1 MAGIQLGGLASG
13 FDTTSMVE
21 SLMQVEQLKVDKVQ
35 QQKIKVE
42 WQKEA
47 YTKVSD
53 RYSDFILKMRDTFG
67 ISNYV
72 SSHGLTRPS
81 TTNNLSWVNKATS
94 SNSDILDVKVL
105 SEAKPGKYE
114 VKVTQL
120 AENFKAASESNVSV
134 NKDGANLAEQLGLKS
149 DQEINLKISNGK
161 ETIEI
166 KGEAG
171 KLTMDDLVKE
181 INKLSGVTASYD
193 KSIDRFFV
201 QTTETGAGHKLT
213 ITDDTIDINGNSGA
227 ILSALKLDSSIKSG
241 KEYSGKNALIDY
253 NGAKDIEFSSN
264 TFRLQGIEF
273 SLNSA
278 NVGETVTV
286 NVATDVDA
294 VADKITTFVNEYNSL
309 ITDIGKTL
317 GEKTYRD
324 YAPLTDAQKEEMTD
338 KQIELWEEKAKSGL
352 LRSDSIISTIQQ
364 NIKSAILQDVKL
376 SNGKVLNLHSIGIQT
391 KGYSSAAT
399 SGELQIDEDK
409 LRAAITENP
418 NDVLELFFATPSDS
432 DLNTADRNLSSSQ
445 IQQKRE
451 QCGLFNRITD
461 VMTNGISQIINK
473 AGAGNSASNYRKVNS
488 FIMLDFTTGGSK
500 SLLDNRLIDINK
512 RITSLNAR
520 MAKVE
525 ARYWSQFTAMETAIA
540 KLQSQQSAL
549 GSF

>member
-1 MAGIQLGGLASG
+1 MAGIQLGGLVSG

-47 YTKVSD
+47 YVKVSD

-67 ISNYV
+67 ISNSV

-81 TTNNLSWVNKATS
+81 TTSNLSWVNKATS
-94 SNSDILDVKVL
+94 SNSDILEAKAL

-120 AENFKAASESNVSV
+120 AENFKAASESNISV
-134 NKDGANLAEQLGLKS
+134 NKEGANLAEQLGLDPNTNIDFELSTGKGKIHIQGKAE
-149 DQEINLKISNGK
+149 DLKMD
-161 ETIEI
+161 
-166 KGEAG
+166 
-171 KLTMDDLVKE
+171 KLVE
-181 INKLSGVTASYD
+181 QINKLSGVTASYD
-193 KSIDRFFV
+193 KSIDRFFI
-201 QTTETGAGHKLT
+201 QTKETGANHKLT
-213 ITDDTIDINGNSGA
+213 ITDETGSSGGE
-227 ILSALKLDSSIKSG
+227 ILKALKLDSTITNG
-241 KEYSGKNALIDY
+241 QEYSGKNALIDY

-278 NVGETVTV
+278 SIGETVTV

-294 VADKITTFVNEYNSL
+294 VVDKITTFVNEYNSL

-317 GEKTYRD
+317 SQSVYRD
-324 YAPLTDAQKEEMTD
+324 YAPLTDAQKEAMTD

-352 LRSDSIISTIQQ
+352 LRNDSIINTIQQ
-364 NIKSAILQDVKL
+364 NLKSALLQDVRL

-461 VMTNGISQIINK
+461 VMVNGMSQIINK

-525 ARYWSQFTAMETAIA
+525 ARYWSKFTAMETAIG